1 MSFVH
6 KLTEW
11 LLEKEEEMAK
21 SCAVPMEEIEY
32 QLAKVKAQK
41 EKIQKEY
48 EKAMAELNHVEE
60 RLEKIKNIETLRC
73 QNKLENKEQI
83 MSKQKAIL
91 EELNSR
97 KGEIQKELELLF
109 KLNMKITDWDI
120 PEVDDKEAAKL
131 ILDIM
136 QEKIEAIRQDVEAG
150 KYNNY

>member
-1 MSFVH
+1 MS
-6 KLTEW
+6 T
-11 LLEKEEEMAK
+11 
-21 SCAVPMEEIEY
+21 
-32 QLAKVKAQK
+32 
-41 EKIQKEY
+41 
-48 EKAMAELNHVEE
+48 
-60 RLEKIKNIETLRC
+60 
-73 QNKLENKEQI
+73 
-83 MSKQKAIL
+83 QKAIL

-109 KLNMKITDWDI
+109 KLNMKITDWDV